1 MTQLETIASFLDRHH
16 HDRAEELREFVDAV
30 IRPRSEPEDDDDA
43 RVQARELLDLMG
55 QAELYAPIRDRDLRG
70 MCLAREAI
78 AAASPLADNVYA
90 LQGLATT
97 PLLLADNPA
106 MRETWAEPAL
116 RGAAM
121 GAFAMTEPDA
131 GSDVAS
137 LKTTAVRDGGDYVI
151 NGEKH
156 YISNAGIA
164 DFYAVMARTGSEEEG
179 ARGVSCFVVGAA
191 TPGVVFAGPQI
202 LSAPHPLGAVRFED
216 CRVPAACRLG
226 EEGAGFG
233 LGMRVLDR
241 LRPTVAA
248 AACGMAHR
256 ALEEALAHA
265 TTRHQFGRPL
275 ADFQLVQQKLA
286 RTATELDA
294 ARLLTYRAAAAA
306 DSGQERITREA
317 AMAKLFAS
325 EMAQRAIDDAV
336 QVLGGAGVLAASV
349 TDRLYRAVRAL
360 RIYEGTSEI
369 QHLVIAGQ
377 LLRDRRT
384 RSEQE
389 GE

>member
-1 MTQLETIASFLDRHH
+1 MIDLETIAPFLESRH
-16 HDRAEELREFVDAV
+16 RGALSELQEFAGA
-30 IRPRSEPEDDDDA
+30 ILLPRPEPEDDDDA

-55 QAELYAPIRDRDLRG
+55 RAALYEPIRNRDLRG

-97 PLLLADNPA
+97 PLLLADNA
-106 MRETWAEPAL
+106 RMREAWAEPAL

-121 GAFAMTEPDA
+121 GAFAMTEPEA

-137 LKTTAVRDGGDYVI
+137 LSTTAVRDGGDYI
-151 NGEKH
+151 LSGHKH

-164 DFYAVMARTGSEEEG
+164 DFYTVMARTGTMEQG

-191 TPGVVFAGPQI
+191 TPGVVFAGPQV
-202 LSAPHPLGAVRFED
+202 LSAPHPLGEVRFED
-216 CRVPAACRLG
+216 CRVPAECRLG
-226 EEGAGFG
+226 EEGTGFK

-248 AACGMAHR
+248 AACGMARR
-256 ALEEALAHA
+256 ALDEALEHA
-265 TTRHQFGRPL
+265 ATRHQFGRPL
-275 ADFQLVQQKLA
+275 GDFQLVQQKLA
-286 RTATELDA
+286 RSATDLDA
-294 ARLLTYRAAAAA
+294 ARLLTYRAAYAA
-306 DSGQERITREA
+306 DAGKERITREA

-325 EMAQRAIDDAV
+325 EMAQRVIDDAV
-336 QVLGGAGVLAASV
+336 QVLGGAGVLADSV
-349 TDRLYRAVRAL
+349 TDHLYRAVRAL

-369 QHLVIAGQ
+369 QHLVIAGL
-377 LLRDRRT
+377 LLRDRPGR
-384 RSEQE
+384 EE
-389 GE
+389 GNA